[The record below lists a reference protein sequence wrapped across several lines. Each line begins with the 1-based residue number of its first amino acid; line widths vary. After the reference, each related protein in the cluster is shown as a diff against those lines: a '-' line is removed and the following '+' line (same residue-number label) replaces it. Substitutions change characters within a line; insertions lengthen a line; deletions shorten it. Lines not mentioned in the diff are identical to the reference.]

1 MSESSSSRNGPDL
14 AELPP
19 LKQIAVAYR
28 LLALAVGST
37 AIDPAEL
44 EPELLG
50 AAQFALQILGD
61 ELRPHD
67 LT

>member
-1 MSESSSSRNGPDL
+1 MTESSSSEKGPDL
-14 AELPP
+14 AKLPP

-28 LLALAVGST
+28 LLALAIGGT

-44 EPELLG
+44 EPDLLG
-50 AAQFALQILGD
+50 AAQSALQILGD

-67 LT
+67 LA